1 MQSIK
6 RLSKALLLN
15 FALVVL
21 YGAGATAQVS
31 VALVPAQID
40 KQFKPGQPFNM
51 ELQVMNDGNSSV
63 SLKVYIT
70 DFWYNEKNE
79 KTFTAAGQSPR
90 SAANWIQFV
99 PEQFVAA
106 PHSTQRMKAI
116 VTPPSDAKGG
126 YYAVL
131 FVESKPELSR
141 AATKDAEAVYTNMR
155 LGSLVML
162 NAEKT
167 EEYKIEVSDAKL
179 TPPSKNQ
186 QLNLAFRINNQS
198 NSHIFPLP
206 RLAILDSKQKLVGKA
221 EGQMKRFL
229 PGQKDSMQVDWAG
242 SLPAGE
248 YTAVLTLVYG
258 GNKVFTDQYAFTVT
272 ER

>member
-1 MQSIK
+1 MK
-6 RLSKALLLN
+6 TLLRACLSLSVALI
-15 FALVVL
+15 AVI
-21 YGAGATAQVS
+21 GAHAQVS

-40 KQFKPGQPFNM
+40 KQFKPGQPFET
-51 ELQVMNDGNSSV
+51 ELQVMNDGPTPV
-63 SLKVYIT
+63 TLRVYIT

-79 KTFTAAGQSPR
+79 KVFTSAGQSPR

-106 PHSTQRMKAI
+106 PRSTQRMKAI

-131 FVESKPELSR
+131 FVESKPELSK
-141 AATKDAEAVYTNMR
+141 AATKDSEAVFTNMR
-155 LGSLVML
+155 LGSLVLL

-167 EEYKIEVSDAKL
+167 EEYKIDVSNPKL

-186 QLNLAFRINNQS
+186 QFNLSFLINNKS
-198 NSHIFPLP
+198 NSHIFPIA
-206 RLAILDSKQKLVGKA
+206 RLAILDTKQKLVGKA
-221 EGQMKRFL
+221 EGQTKRFL

-242 SLPAGE
+242 LLPAGD

-258 GNKVFTDQYAFTVT
+258 GNKVFTDEYAFTVA

>member
-1 MQSIK
+1 MR
-6 RLSKALLLN
+6 RLRIAVIVGLIGGALCGV
-15 FALVVL
+15 A
-21 YGAGATAQVS
+21 AQAQVS

-40 KQFKPGQPFNM
+40 KSFKAGQPFNM
-51 ELQVMNDGNSSV
+51 ELQVMNDGPTAV
-63 SLKVYIT
+63 SLHVYIT

-106 PHSTQRMKAI
+106 PRSTQKMKAI

-131 FVESKPELSR
+131 FVESKPELSK
-141 AATKDAEAVYTNMR
+141 AATKDSEAVYTNMR

-162 NAEKT
+162 SAEKT
-167 EEYKIEVSDAKL
+167 EDYKIEVSDAKL
-179 TPPSKNQ
+179 TPPSKTQ
-186 QLNLAFRINNQS
+186 QLNLAFKIENKS

-206 RLAILDSKQKLVGKA
+206 RIAILDAKQKLVGKA
-221 EGQMKRFL
+221 EGAVKRFL
-229 PGQKDSMQVDWAG
+229 PGQKDSLQVDWAG
-242 SLPAGE
+242 ALPPGE
-248 YTAVLTLVYG
+248 YTAVLTIVYG
-258 GNKVFTDQYAFTVT
+258 GNKVLTDQYGFTVA